1 MENDTPAL
9 GVSTHEGEV
18 EVLGEPLKVVTL
30 EGESVRVSDTDTEGD
45 PEVVNDT
52 GAVNV
57 PLLALVGVG

>member
-1 MENDTPAL
+1 M
-9 GVSTHEGEV
+9 
-18 EVLGEPLKVVTL
+18 VTL